1 MFRPAITDS
10 GICCAFNLKTD
21 LKDSMYKMMVDEM
34 KVKKTRPDQILN
46 LKQFKISSHIS
57 KLYLLFIREK
67 QRKTMLRRSLQGRI
81 MAWRLWWTD
90 TQTGKKIMQ
99 EQKTK
104 IKTTFKNFSQTLFV
118 KTFNNHQ
125 DQSCWSL

>member
-1 MFRPAITDS
+1 
-10 GICCAFNLKTD
+10 
-21 LKDSMYKMMVDEM
+21 MYKQIVDEM
-34 KVKKTRPDQILN
+34 KVKETRPGQILN
-46 LKQFKISSHIS
+46 LKQFKVSAHIS

-99 EQKTK
+99 EKK
-104 IKTTFKNFSQTLFV
+104 KNQ
-118 KTFNNHQ
+118 NNF
-125 DQSCWSL
+125 